1 MEFIGKLVIYII
13 MISAFLGCISSIIN
27 EDSEL
32 GNQFLAGIKSIG
44 DIFLPVAGIMAS
56 APYLTKFVH
65 RVFGNIYG
73 VFGADPSMAATTF
86 IAVDMGGYQLAKQ
99 LAKTNESWIM
109 AMLVGYTAGAT
120 IVFSIPVALKMI
132 KKEDREYLAMGIMAG
147 FITIPIGVLI
157 SSVILMIS
165 KPFIREDISTSG
177 EISYRLLLN
186 STEIIKNMI
195 PLFIICLLIALGLFF
210 KPNKMIKGFSY
221 FGKIMD
227 SILKIV
233 FVFCVIEYFTGVFSQ
248 IFNIWGFD
256 PIIADEK
263 DINRALEVSGYI
275 GIMLCGAF
283 PMVYLIKKY
292 LEKPLNYIGDKFN
305 LSTDT
310 TTGILTASANIL
322 ALFAILN
329 TMKPEDKIRTVAF
342 SVCGAFLIGDHLA
355 FTANYQPTLLLPI
368 LLGKLGAG
376 ILAIVV
382 ANKLVIPK
390 LQEKATGIVLIRE
403 DILKNEFTAE

>member
-1 MEFIGKLVIYII
+1 MKFVGELVIYLI
-13 MISAFLGCISSIIN
+13 MISAFLGCAASIIN
-27 EDSEL
+27 EESEL
-32 GNQFLAGIKSIG
+32 GNQFLAGVKSIG

-56 APYLTKFVH
+56 VPYLTKFVH
-65 RVFGNIYG
+65 KIFGNIYL

-99 LAKTNESWIM
+99 LATTNESWIM
-109 AMLVGYTAGAT
+109 SMLVGYTAGAT

-147 FITIPIGVLI
+147 FITIPVGVLI
-157 SSVILMIS
+157 SSTILMVS
-165 KPFIREDISTSG
+165 KPFVREEISTSG
-177 EISYRLLLN
+177 EMTYRLLLN
-186 STEIIKNMI
+186 STEIIRNMI
-195 PLFIICLLIALGLFF
+195 PLLIICILITLGLYFN
-210 KPNKMIKGFSY
+210 PNKMIKGFSY

-227 SILKIV
+227 SILKII
-233 FVFCVIEYFTGVFSQ
+233 FVLCVIEYFTGIFSQ

-292 LEKPLNYIGDKFN
+292 LEKPLNYMGNKFN

-310 TTGILTASANIL
+310 TTGILTASANVL
-322 ALFAILN
+322 ALFAILE
-329 TMKPEDKIRTVAF
+329 TMKPEDKIRTIAF

-355 FTANYQPTLLLPI
+355 FTANYQPTLLLPV

-376 ILAIVV
+376 ILAIIV
-382 ANKLVIPK
+382 ANKLIIPK
-390 LQEKATGIVLIRE
+390 LKEEKLEEVL
-403 DILKNEFTAE
+403 NYNFN